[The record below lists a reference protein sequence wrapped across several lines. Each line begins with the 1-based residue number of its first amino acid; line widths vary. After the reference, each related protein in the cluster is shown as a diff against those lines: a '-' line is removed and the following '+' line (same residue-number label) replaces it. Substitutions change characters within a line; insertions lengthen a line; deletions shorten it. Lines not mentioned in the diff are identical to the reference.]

1 MRNVRELRDYVEGI
15 ETQNSLE
22 APSLDG
28 TSDGKDGAVP
38 AILKEAPVIGDG
50 KFKLEIGRTSSV
62 EEASAIN
69 PPPVATEV
77 SQSVPLLNTL
87 NSSASSAP
95 NTTLSLFLTSMQL
108 DWNHGGYEVAAT
120 LMAGIK
126 CSEDRP
132 GERGARS
139 EWVWEAWRDWVFC
152 KGSEFWGTSRICL
165 RGLHPLTTCS
175 ECTMPSLSSL
185 LENPRI
191 SATDSFVIC
200 IQIHSPVGPHVSPD
214 SHESYHLTNSR
225 LHLVSSAT

>member
-22 APSLDG
+22 AHSFDES
-28 TSDGKDGAVP
+28 SDGKDGAVP

-50 KFKLEIGRTSSV
+50 KFKLEIGRTSSA
-62 EEASAIN
+62 EEASAIS

-77 SQSVPLLNTL
+77 AQSIPHLNTL
-87 NSSASSAP
+87 GSSAFSAPNP

-108 DWNHGGYEVAAT
+108 DWNHGSYEVAAT

-139 EWVWEAWRDWVFC
+139 EWVWEAWRDWIFC
-152 KGSEFWGTSRICL
+152 KGSEFWGMPRFVHQGCNHSQHVQNAPCPLSQAYWRTQESP
-165 RGLHPLTTCS
+165 PLT
-175 ECTMPSLSSL
+175 PS
-185 LENPRI
+185 
-191 SATDSFVIC
+191 
-200 IQIHSPVGPHVSPD
+200 
-214 SHESYHLTNSR
+214 
-225 LHLVSSAT
+225 SSASKYILQLDHMSVQGLMSSIFRLTQDFF